1 MSRLLALLCAA
12 VCTGCV
18 AVVLAPVS
26 LAVVNPWFANSV
38 GNATQVVSV
47 VGTGGSTAKMDVYQ
61 RTAAGWQPLKT
72 GITTHIGSA
81 GMAPEAR
88 ADIRPLRWGLQ
99 PGLRFW
105 HRAESRWRV
114 AVYPSRTQS
123 LVEWRRQ

>member
-81 GMAPEAR
+81 GMAPEAKS
-88 ADIRPLRWGLQ
+88 G
-99 PGLRFW
+99 
-105 HRAESRWRV
+105 
-114 AVYPSRTQS
+114 YPATPMGFTA
-123 LVEWRRQ
+123 